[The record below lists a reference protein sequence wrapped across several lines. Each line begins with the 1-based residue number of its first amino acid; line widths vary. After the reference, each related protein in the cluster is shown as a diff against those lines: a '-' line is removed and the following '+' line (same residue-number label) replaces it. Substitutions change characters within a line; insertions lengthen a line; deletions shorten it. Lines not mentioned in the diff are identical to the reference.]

1 MWGEVSEWKF
11 QELLVNLRFFYKYS
25 DKWQWLDSDMSVE
38 VTEALD
44 VIVLGLGDVRCQN
57 GSLKI

>member
-44 VIVLGLGDVRCQN
+44 VIVLGDVRCQN